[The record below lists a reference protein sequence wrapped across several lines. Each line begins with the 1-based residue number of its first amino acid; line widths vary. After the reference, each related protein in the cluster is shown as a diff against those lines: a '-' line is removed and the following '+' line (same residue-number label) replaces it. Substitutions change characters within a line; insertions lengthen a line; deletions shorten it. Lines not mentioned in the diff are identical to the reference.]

1 MSSCPL
7 CQRSDENLIWQDQ
20 ACRVIRVEDP
30 AYPAFLRVIW
40 HQHVQE
46 MSDLALADRR
56 HLMNVVLAAEEALRS
71 LVNPVKINLASFGNQ
86 VPHLH
91 WHVIPR
97 HPQDRHFP
105 EPVWGTPQRPG
116 QALAAPD
123 DTILHDAIR
132 DTLAEL
138 TSG

>member
-1 MSSCPL
+1 MTSCPL
-7 CQRSDENLIWQDQ
+7 CQPSDENLIWQDQ

-40 HQHVQE
+40 HQHVRE
-46 MSDLALADRR
+46 MSDLAPPDRR

-71 LVNPVKINLASFGNQ
+71 LVDPAKINLASFGNQ

-97 HPQDRHFP
+97 HPLDRHFP

-116 QALAAPD
+116 QALAAPGD
-123 DTILHDAIR
+123 AILHDAIR